1 MADPKGIGDLS
12 RHDLR
17 VITQIEETDPN
28 ILAHPYWLRFPSAAL
43 EEVFPMAP
51 MANAIQ
57 EQLPVKIFRYG
68 ADDDPEINMTVMS
81 LFESERDR
89 RLGLNENIVKGPFLL
104 QDSLTGGFGTKT
116 FAPKK
121 GASKEI
127 KTVKVNKPDIFL
139 VEGFGEDLHEYL
151 KFFHNLIIWYKEDCP
166 SMFILTA
173 EGYKA
178 FFGFQ
183 GYAGSGWVDIYT
195 NELPL
200 PNGVMPRQEC
210 YRVSRLGI
218 EKQ

>member
-28 ILAHPYWLRFPSAAL
+28 ILAHPYLLRFPPAIS
-43 EEVFPMAP
+43 EENTP

-68 ADDDPEINMTVMS
+68 GDDDPDINMTVMS

-89 RLGLNENIVKGPFLL
+89 RLESNENIVKGPFLL

-116 FAPKK
+116 FEPKK

-127 KTVKVNKPDIFL
+127 PKLKVNKPDIFL

-151 KFFHNLIIWYKEDCP
+151 KFFHNLIIWYKNENCP
-166 SMFILTA
+166 SMFVLTA
-173 EGYKA
+173 EGYKS

-183 GYAGSGWVDIYT
+183 GYAGSGWVDVYT

-200 PNGVMPRQEC
+200 PNGVTPRSEC

-218 EKQ
+218 VKQ